1 MLTINTNL
9 SSLIAQGSMKQS
21 TNKLNQAIERMTT
34 GFKINHAKDNA
45 ANYSIATN
53 MTTKIGAYNV
63 AEDNA
68 AMGLDLI
75 STAEGTLS
83 QIEDKLQRL
92 RALAEQASNGTY
104 GEQSLNAINAEA
116 NALVDEIERI
126 YNNSEYNGINLMK
139 GRVVGT
145 EESKFIKDID
155 RRDTSKMTTLASVD
169 ESKALTS
176 GTYSISTAEELAKL
190 ATMTNNG
197 LIGTDTEF
205 VLANDIDLQA
215 WCDAHAATG
224 GWEPIGIYYEGTKDY
239 SKTFQGVF
247 DGNGYEIT
255 NLVMNPSNNSPYPYY
270 YGLFG
275 FVRQATIKNVGISSA
290 EVMCT
295 QYESAMGNIVG
306 YSQNSSI
313 ENCYVQDS
321 SVKAYSNAGLIAGN
335 ISGSVLK
342 DCYSSGEATA
352 TYNRVGGLAGTFA
365 RSSLIE
371 NCFSS
376 ASIVKGYLAD
386 GNNAGGLV
394 GYSYLGTNV
403 IKNSA
408 YIDSSN
414 TANSLFV
421 DGNDYSTTVVLTN
434 CYTDNLS
441 KTFVRD
447 VSNDEFSGSNIK
459 EISDISEF
467 ITLDSKVISHNSSMN
482 LQVGINSS
490 ENSCLSFDIG
500 DLPASFSSFR
510 RIGVGTGDYLT
521 KLDRMLAQVSEKQTH
536 FGATSNRLES
546 VLEEITIQRDNLVS
560 SRSTIR
566 DADIAEVSSHYIQQ
580 QILQQAS
587 ATLLATANQSPSIAL
602 QLI

>member
-1 MLTINTNL
+1 M
-9 SSLIAQGSMKQS
+9 
-21 TNKLNQAIERMTT
+21 
-34 GFKINHAKDNA
+34 
-45 ANYSIATN
+45 
-53 MTTKIGAYNV
+53 
-63 AEDNA
+63 
-68 AMGLDLI
+68 
-75 STAEGTLS
+75 
-83 QIEDKLQRL
+83 
-92 RALAEQASNGTY
+92 
-104 GEQSLNAINAEA
+104 
-116 NALVDEIERI
+116 
-126 YNNSEYNGINLMK
+126 
-139 GRVVGT
+139 
-145 EESKFIKDID
+145 
-155 RRDTSKMTTLASVD
+155 
-169 ESKALTS
+169 
-176 GTYSISTAEELAKL
+176 
-190 ATMTNNG
+190 
-197 LIGTDTEF
+197 LIGR
-205 VLANDIDLQA
+205 A
-215 WCDAHAATG
+215 W
-224 GWEPIGIYYEGTKDY
+224 
-239 SKTFQGVF
+239 
-247 DGNGYEIT
+247 
-255 NLVMNPSNNSPYPYY
+255 
-270 YGLFG
+270 
-275 FVRQATIKNVGISSA
+275 
-290 EVMCT
+290 
-295 QYESAMGNIVG
+295 
-306 YSQNSSI
+306 NSSI
-313 ENCYVQDS
+313 ENCYVLDS

>member
-1 MLTINTNL
+1 MLSINTNL
-9 SSLIAQGSMKQS
+9 SSLIAQGSMKSS
-21 TNKLNQAIERMTT
+21 TNKFNQAIERMTT
-34 GFKINHAKDNA
+34 GFKINHANDNA
-45 ANYSIATN
+45 ANYAISTN

-126 YNNSEYNGINLMK
+126 YNNTEYNGINLMK

-169 ESKALTS
+169 ETQKLEY

-197 LIGTDTEF
+197 LIGADTEF
-205 VLANDIDLQA
+205 VLANDIDLSGYSN
-215 WCDAHAATG
+215 WT
-224 GWEPIGIYYEGTKDY
+224 PIGISLGTGIDVGRFNAK
-239 SKTFQGVF
+239 F
-247 DGNGYEIT
+247 DGNGFIIT
-255 NLVMNPSNNSPYPYY
+255 GLKINAVDKAHV
-270 YGLFG
+270 GLFG
-275 FVRQATIKNVGISSA
+275 FCMGTVENLAIENADVVGA
-290 EVMCT
+290 
-295 QYESAMGNIVG
+295 N
-306 YSQNSSI
+306 NSGI
-313 ENCYVQDS
+313 LAGTAAHVQNCYVT
-321 SVKAYSNAGLIAGN
+321 GT
-335 ISGSVLK
+335 LK
-342 DCYSSGEATA
+342 GH
-352 TYNRVGGLAGTFA
+352 
-365 RSSLIE
+365 
-371 NCFSS
+371 
-376 ASIVKGYLAD
+376 
-386 GNNAGGLV
+386 NNTGGLV
-394 GYSYLGTNV
+394 GWLTFALDSYSEAIVSNSNQNVGGFAGSIAGFVENCYAIGEVSGKDKVGGFVGNLSYLAEPIV
-403 IKNSA
+403 KNCFATGIAIASNGSCGEFVGV
-408 YIDSSN
+408 DSYLQYVSLIAIAGSIAN
-414 TANSLFV
+414 DATIFSRNSL
-421 DGNDYSTTVVLTN
+421 
-434 CYTDNLS
+434 
-441 KTFVRD
+441 
-447 VSNDEFSGSNIK
+447 
-459 EISDISEF
+459 SD
-467 ITLDSKVISHNSSMN
+467 
-482 LQVGINSS
+482 LQIGINS
-490 ENSCLSFDIG
+490 LS
-500 DLPASFSSFR
+500 SSLVSVDTGYLLNGLSILR
-510 RIGVGTGDYLT
+510 RIGSGTGDYLT
-521 KLDRMLAQVSEKQTH
+521 MLDKMLAQVSEKQTH

-587 ATLLATANQSPSIAL
+587 ATLLATANQSPAIAL

>member
-1 MLTINTNL
+1 
-9 SSLIAQGSMKQS
+9 MKQS

-34 GFKINHAKDNA
+34 GFKINHAKDNT